1 MLIFLTSV
9 DYLPA
14 YSQHYL
20 TIPGSVGHQIQHLLM
35 RPTFH
40 HHSINANE
48 LISSSQ
54 PAILLCS
61 SVGHDG
67 SNVDLGK
74 YILREGLQQ
83 WYYISLAHGILQQE
97 CDRLTGCCGPSPP
110 RTRKPKPVSMSR
122 FRKTSMSLVWGSAE
136 WVKSCHS
143 LRKE

>member
-1 MLIFLTSV
+1 MKHLVLIFLTSV

-20 TIPGSVGHQIQHLLM
+20 TIPGSVGHQIQHLLV

-54 PAILLCS
+54 PAIFLCS
-61 SVGHDG
+61 SAGHDG

-74 YILREGLQQ
+74 YVLREG
-83 WYYISLAHGILQQE
+83 
-97 CDRLTGCCGPSPP
+97 
-110 RTRKPKPVSMSR
+110 
-122 FRKTSMSLVWGSAE
+122 
-136 WVKSCHS
+136 
-143 LRKE
+143 